1 MVNILTIKSF
11 DDNYIWLI
19 KDSQSEHCIV
29 VDPGDAHPVL
39 EVLEA
44 QQLIVDAVLLT
55 HHHYDHVD
63 GVKALLSAR
72 DETIRVYSKNKLFSQ
87 SQLVKEG
94 QILTFFESR
103 FSLKVMEV
111 PGHTLDHVAYYNET
125 LLFCG
130 DTLFSAGCGRV
141 FEGTYEQMFAA
152 LTRFAALADATQ
164 VYCAHEYT
172 QSNLIF
178 ALQLE
183 PKNKALLDYIQQV
196 SKKRQQGLA
205 TIPTTIGLEKQ
216 INPFFR
222 CQQESLINALQ
233 KQLAQPLTSPVACF
247 RALRLYK
254 DRF

>member
-1 MVNILTIKSF
+1 MVNILTIKAF
-11 DDNYIWLI
+11 TDNYIWLI

-55 HHHYDHVD
+55 HHHDDHAG
-63 GVKALLSAR
+63 GVEALLSVR
-72 DETIRVYSKNKLFSQ
+72 DENIQVYSKNRLFPQ

-94 QILTFFESR
+94 QTLTFFEGR

-111 PGHTLDHVAYYNET
+111 PGHTLDHLAYYNER

-130 DTLFSAGCGRV
+130 DTLFSGGCGRV
-141 FEGTYEQMFAA
+141 FEGTHLQMFTA
-152 LTRFAALADATQ
+152 LSRLAELGDATQ

-172 QSNLIF
+172 QNNLIF

-183 PKNKALLDYIQQV
+183 PKNQALLDYIQQV

-222 CQQESLINALQ
+222 CQQESLCNALQ

>member
-1 MVNILTIKSF
+1 MVNVLTIKAF

-19 KDSQSEHCIV
+19 KDSQSAHCIV

-39 EVLEA
+39 EILEA

-55 HHHYDHVD
+55 HHHHDHVG
-63 GVKALLSAR
+63 GVETLLSAQ
-72 DETIRVYSKNKLFSQ
+72 DENIKVYSKNRLFSQ

-94 QILTFFESR
+94 QTLTFFENR
-103 FSLKVMEV
+103 FSLKVMEL
-111 PGHTLDHVAYYNET
+111 PGHTLDHLAYYNES

-130 DTLFSAGCGRV
+130 DTLFSGGCGRV
-141 FEGTYEQMFAA
+141 FEGTHEQMFAA
-152 LTRFAALADATQ
+152 LTRLAALADTTQ

-183 PKNKALLDYIQQV
+183 PENKELLNYIQLV
-196 SKKRQQGLA
+196 GKKRQQGLT

-216 INPFFR
+216 INPFLR
-222 CQQESLINALQ
+222 CQQRSLVDALQ
-233 KQLAQPLTSPVACF
+233 KQLAQPLTSPAACF